1 MTWIQDANGKF
12 MHILVVDDDVRLARQ
27 ISSALIEAGHD
38 PVLRYDGEEALQA
51 VAVNSFDL
59 IVLDVGLPRI
69 DGFEVLHRLRNRHVP
84 SRVLVLTARSEVK
97 DRVTGLQLGADDYLP
112 KPFAMQE
119 LVARVR
125 ALGRRYAEEPALSLR
140 VADLTFD
147 VGKHEVFRGPERI
160 DLSTRELMLLKVL
173 MREPGRV
180 FTRTE
185 LCERVWEHE
194 HEYDTKL
201 VEVFIGRLRRKIG
214 DPPLIHTVRHVGY
227 AIREAIPVAGA
238 KET

>member
-1 MTWIQDANGKF
+1 

-27 ISSALIEAGHD
+27 ISSAVTEAGHD
-38 PVLRYDGEEALQA
+38 PVVIHNGEEALDA
-51 VAVNSFDL
+51 AGENSFDL
-59 IVLDVGLPRI
+59 IVLDIGLPRM
-69 DGFEVLHRLRNRHVP
+69 DGFEVLRRLRAQRVA
-84 SRVLVLTARSEVK
+84 SRVLVLTARGEVK

-140 VADLTFD
+140 VGDLTFD
-147 VGKHEVFRGPERI
+147 LANHEVFRGSDRI

-173 MREPGRV
+173 MREPGRI

-201 VEVFIGRLRRKIG
+201 VEVFIGRLRKKIG

-227 AIREAIPVAGA
+227 TIRELQESPLDCAGKA
-238 KET
+238 